1 MAEQQQ
7 LMLVVS
13 SLFIAIIGSTLV
25 SSAEGN
31 WCVARSDAS
40 YQALQTALDYAC
52 WSGADCTPIQPNGLC
67 YLPNTIQAHAS
78 YAFNSF
84 FQRKAMAAGS
94 CDFSGTATVAKTD
107 PSQSSSS
114 LSLYF
119 VMDLVYTHLQQG
131 RPLFFT
137 TLSSFLTA
145 GGIAAPST
153 STTAANNP
161 NVLTPPGTTT
171 PMYGGGTAGGFNPG
185 MTPPLPPDNSK
196 AHTAAFIAKPFL
208 MPISF
213 LVFLLLSFY

>member
-107 PSQSSSS
+107 PSYGSCVYPSSAS
-114 LSLYF
+114 
-119 VMDLVYTHLQQG
+119 
-131 RPLFFT
+131 
-137 TLSSFLTA
+137 TA

-153 STTAANNP
+153 PTTAANNP

-213 LVFLLLSFY
+213 LFLLLLSFY